1 MGNEAALV
9 TGTSSGIG
17 LHTAIGLA
25 AEGTRVVATM
35 RDTAKADRL
44 RAEAADRG
52 VEVAVRRPD
61 VTDLH
66 HARWCLD
73 AVAAELGVVDREQAL
88 LRNRLTPLRRDL
100 ADNTAKPA
108 AARDLAPAAGQTHAL
123 PAARDEFAHPGV
135 PVDVLACCSCT
146 SGRQLVYMLF
156 MSSVRK
162 QDSQGGTAQDVTYRW
177 LKRHISELPRDG
189 GTFLTE
195 SEVALAAGTSRTPVR
210 EALLRLEAEGFVQI
224 MPKKGAFV
232 PPVSD
237 ADVRAVMEARALIE
251 DWCVRR
257 VVSAAP
263 EFFDE
268 LDRLLGEQEALIDD
282 PVGFIDCDRAFHR
295 AIVRQGGNPVLADF
309 YESLRERQVRMGLR
323 AVANEATRT
332 GTVLTEHAAIV
343 AALRTGDAD
352 RVGDSLATHL
362 SSTLVALHLPA
373 PAHWSGVAGA
383 PSVVGQS

>member
-1 MGNEAALV
+1 MTE
-9 TGTSSGIG
+9 TSSGIG

-25 AEGTRVVATM
+25 AEGIRVVPTM

-100 ADNTAKPA
+100 
-108 AARDLAPAAGQTHAL
+108 
-123 PAARDEFAHPGV
+123 
-135 PVDVLACCSCT
+135 C
-146 SGRQLVYMLF
+146 
-156 MSSVRK
+156 
-162 QDSQGGTAQDVTYRW
+162 
-177 LKRHISELPRDG
+177 
-189 GTFLTE
+189 
-195 SEVALAAGTSRTPVR
+195 
-210 EALLRLEAEGFVQI
+210 
-224 MPKKGAFV
+224 
-232 PPVSD
+232 
-237 ADVRAVMEARALIE
+237 
-251 DWCVRR
+251 
-257 VVSAAP
+257 
-263 EFFDE
+263 
-268 LDRLLGEQEALIDD
+268 
-282 PVGFIDCDRAFHR
+282 
-295 AIVRQGGNPVLADF
+295 
-309 YESLRERQVRMGLR
+309 
-323 AVANEATRT
+323 AVANVATRT
-332 GTVLTEHAAIV
+332 RTVLTEHAAIV

-352 RVGDSLATHL
+352 RVGESLATHL